1 MFVSAVVVAGGEGI
15 RMGSAVPKPF
25 VRICG
30 VPMVFYSLQA
40 LERCNRVSEV
50 VLVLFEGGKQR
61 LASLEG
67 TGRFTKLKNVL
78 RGGPRRQDSVYNGLQ
93 ACDERAE
100 VVVIHDAARPMLE
113 SDWVT
118 SQIEALIGYAGAV
131 YATPI
136 TDTLKRVS
144 SGDVIERTISRENL
158 YAVQTPQVFRKEWL
172 LRAHEQA
179 RATSLVA
186 TDDAQ
191 LVESIGGRVKVLQGN
206 RWNMK
211 VTFQDDLVVAS
222 ALLEARSKEW
232 FASG

>member
-1 MFVSAVVVAGGEGI
+1 VV
-15 RMGSAVPKPF
+15 
-25 VRICG
+25 
-30 VPMVFYSLQA
+30 
-40 LERCNRVSEV
+40 
-50 VLVLFEGGKQR
+50 
-61 LASLEG
+61 
-67 TGRFTKLKNVL
+67 
-78 RGGPRRQDSVYNGLQ
+78 RGGPRRQDSVYNGLR

-136 TDTLKRVS
+136 TDTLKRAS
-144 SGDVIERTISRENL
+144 SADVIERTISRENL

-172 LRAHEQA
+172 LKAHEQA
-179 RATSLVA
+179 RATSLAA

-191 LVESIGGRVKVLQGN
+191 LVEAIGGRVKVLQGN

-232 FASG
+232 FASE

>member
-1 MFVSAVVVAGGEGI
+1 
-15 RMGSAVPKPF
+15 
-25 VRICG
+25 
-30 VPMVFYSLQA
+30 
-40 LERCNRVSEV
+40 
-50 VLVLFEGGKQR
+50 
-61 LASLEG
+61 
-67 TGRFTKLKNVL
+67 
-78 RGGPRRQDSVYNGLQ
+78 
-93 ACDERAE
+93 
-100 VVVIHDAARPMLE
+100 VVIHDAARPMLE